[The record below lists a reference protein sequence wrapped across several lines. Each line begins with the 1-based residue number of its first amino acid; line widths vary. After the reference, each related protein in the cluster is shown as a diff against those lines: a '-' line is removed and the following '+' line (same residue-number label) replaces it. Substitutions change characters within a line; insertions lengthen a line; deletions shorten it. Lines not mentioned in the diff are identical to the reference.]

1 MRWRLRHRWKVID
14 RLAEKVHVGVFTCG
28 VGLMSMTTLS
38 DQQPNSG
45 DMASKREKKSMLI
58 LDALILLL

>member
-1 MRWRLRHRWKVID
+1 MID
-14 RLAEKVHVGVFTCG
+14 RLAEKEHVGVFTCG